1 MVELKNISVV
11 YNQGMPNETV
21 ALNDVNLIIKKGEF
35 VVVIGPN
42 GAGKSTLLKIILGEI
57 KPDFGVYRLNE
68 AHMNKTSTAKLAGLI
83 GRVYQDPNSGVFSNL
98 TIREN
103 LIISSRKGFRGL
115 KFSNFSQDT
124 LVLLKSL
131 DLGLEK
137 RLNVIAGELSGGQ
150 KQALAMVMAIA
161 AKPKML
167 LLDEHTASLDPKSA
181 TKVMD
186 LTEKINK
193 QLGMTVVMIT
203 HNKEFAMNYGD
214 RRVKLVNGTVNEDYL
229 RRRIYSV
236 S

>member
-21 ALNDVNLIIKKGEF
+21 ALNNVNLIINKGEF
-35 VVVIGPN
+35 IVVIGPN

-57 KPDFGVYRLNE
+57 KPDCGVYRLNE
-68 AHMNKTSTAKLAGLI
+68 ENMNKTSTTKLAGLI

-115 KFSNFSQDT
+115 KFSSFSQDT
-124 LVLLKSL
+124 LALLKGL

-193 QLGMTVVMIT
+193 QIGMTVVMIT

-214 RRVKLVNGTVNEDYL
+214 RRVKLVNGTINEDYI